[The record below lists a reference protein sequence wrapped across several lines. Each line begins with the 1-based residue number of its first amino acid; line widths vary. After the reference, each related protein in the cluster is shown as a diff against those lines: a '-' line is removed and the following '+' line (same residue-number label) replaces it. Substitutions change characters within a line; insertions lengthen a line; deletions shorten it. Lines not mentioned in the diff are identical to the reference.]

1 MEATGLNRRTGWHG
15 RTDAALALVLILSVS
30 CTPAGTDGSPRGE
43 RAEPPPARSVD
54 PQASPDAA
62 LVAAYRDEGLSHGQ
76 AIFAALSHVEVVE
89 QSALSY
95 AITQSYPTGNS
106 AEMTITVLADQAG
119 DPDAT
124 SPVSATYSETDE
136 GDFMFRLEYFIPYD
150 EIPDDVE
157 EEIRGAVA
165 GIGAPIAVAGIGGAL
180 GELTAGNAAG
190 IRVTVEA
197 FVKKLFE
204 TRVEDF
210 LKGLEEG
217 LGSGAIID
225 SLYKA
230 LKAGLEVKDA
240 LAVRTEHDE
249 LMKRIDA
256 LEDCAENPTNPVT
269 RRGYADDPGQKQRI
283 LDAIAEARA
292 NIKSNFA
299 VMFLGLLNSVGSDL
313 AAGAAGK
320 VLGFIIGPGTEYVKQ
335 QLQELN
341 AGWIRDLEKLITPCK
356 DYRLEVGIPGVSG
369 LSAVKCDGIEGEW
382 TIDIWYDTQTIGTI
396 EFTIPQGATSAPSHA
411 VVDLEESGGTF
422 HYDLAGEATFIFI
435 AGQPATLDLGPM
447 PGTFTATIGGV
458 TRSGPTNLI
467 RDFFTGAPSED
478 DLGAWPLEEGDFC

>member
-1 MEATGLNRRTGWHG
+1 
-15 RTDAALALVLILSVS
+15 LILSVS
-30 CTPAGTDGSPRGE
+30 CTPTGTVDSRASE
-43 RAEPPPARSVD
+43 RAEPPPATSVD
-54 PQASPDAA
+54 PRASPDAA
-62 LVAAYRDEGLSHGQ
+62 LVAKYRDEGLSDGQ
-76 AIFAALSHVEVVE
+76 AIFAALSHVEVDE

-95 AITQSYPTGNS
+95 GITQSFPTGNS

-180 GELTAGNAAG
+180 AELTAGGAAG

-197 FVKKLFE
+197 FVKKLVE
-204 TRVEDF
+204 TRVGDF

-217 LGSGAIID
+217 LGTGAIID
-225 SLYKA
+225 GLYQA
-230 LKAGLEVKDA
+230 LKQGLKVRDA
-240 LAVRTEHDE
+240 FAISTEHDE

-269 RRGYADDPGQKQRI
+269 RRGYEDDPGQKQRI

-292 NIKSNFA
+292 QISSNFA
-299 VMFLGLLNSVGSDL
+299 VMFLGLLNSASSSL
-313 AAGAAGK
+313 PAAGK
-320 VLGFIIGPGTEYVKQ
+320 VLGFIISPGNAYVKQ
-335 QLQELN
+335 QLRELN
-341 AGWIRDLEKLITPCK
+341 EGWIRDLEKLITPCK
-356 DYRLEVGIPGVSG
+356 DYRLEVGITGVSG
-369 LSAVKCDGIEGEW
+369 LSAVKCHGKEGEW
-382 TIDIWYDTQTIGTI
+382 TIDLLYDTQTIGTI
-396 EFTIPQGATSAPSHA
+396 EFTIPPGATSAPSHA
-411 VVDLEESGGTF
+411 VVDQEEPGLTV
-422 HYDLAGEATFIFI
+422 HLDLTGEATFIE
-435 AGQPATLDLGPM
+435 GHPATLDLGPM
-447 PGTFTATIGGV
+447 AGTYTATAGGV
-458 TRSGPTNLI
+458 TRTGPTTDI
-467 RDFFTGAPSED
+467 RDFFTGAPSSG